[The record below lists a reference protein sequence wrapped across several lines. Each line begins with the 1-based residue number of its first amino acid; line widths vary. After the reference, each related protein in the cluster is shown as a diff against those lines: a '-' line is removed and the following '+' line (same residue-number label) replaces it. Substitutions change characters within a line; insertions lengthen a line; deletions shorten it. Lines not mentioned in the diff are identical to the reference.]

1 MNNVLCE
8 NMILT
13 CPFVYRHR
21 YLRISVARLLFN
33 KICPVSDVIVIIWL
47 SSRRTKHNTRS
58 LENIFLACAE

>member
-8 NMILT
+8 NTILT

-33 KICPVSDVIVIIWL
+33 KICPVSDVIVYYL
-47 SSRRTKHNTRS
+47 AVKQED
-58 LENIFLACAE
+58 ENITRVV